1 MKKLLKKIC
10 PNIIKLNAWRFLY
23 TLRRKKGCKKK
34 IITDYTYTVFGRKGY
49 NVFFGYYD
57 ITPFGEDGKI
67 IYLEAKKTDKPASI
81 VINNLSNAHREVV
94 AKTNSWN
101 WQQGCRLRWMPNKP
115 KTIGY
120 NDFVDGKHCFN
131 ELDIVNRN
139 VKRHKYPLYDISPN
153 GELGI
158 TLDFTRLGYKRPGY
172 GYTNLPF
179 DDKDYLLDKG
189 IDIVNMKDDAIIK
202 TITYKEIAE
211 KMDLSTD
218 NYKNWYLNHL
228 SFSPSGNKFL
238 FFFIQDINGSFS
250 ASLLSYDL
258 CDYTLKVLE
267 KKLKVSHYD
276 WLDDSVIMCTVC
288 SSERCWYNVYNTET
302 NEVKTFRADILNK
315 DGHPSYIDSKN
326 IITDTY
332 PDADMYQHLYYVN
345 EDSCEVIADVFQVL
359 PATIERRTDLHPR
372 ITKDKRYISFDCN
385 KRGRRELIVLK
396 YN

>member
-10 PNIIKLNAWRFLY
+10 PNIIKLNARRFLY
-23 TLRRKKGCKKK
+23 TLRRKKGHKKK
-34 IITDYTYTVFGRKGY
+34 IITNYTYTVFGRKGY

-139 VKRHKYPLYDISPN
+139 VKRHKYPFYDISPN

-158 TLDFTRLGYKRPGY
+158 TIDFTRLGYKRPGY

-228 SFSPSGNKFL
+228 SFSPNGNKFL
-238 FFFIQDINGSFS
+238 FFFIQDINSSFS

-276 WLDDSVIMCTVC
+276 WLDDSVIMCTAC

-372 ITKDKRYISFDCN
+372 ITKDKSYISFDCN